1 MKLASCPGQ
10 GLCLSH
16 ARLDPRHFIALTLPP
31 TVTAALNEAT
41 RMCSLQV
48 GQEPDA
54 QLNAVGWA
62 SLTLARRCV
71 GALCGFA
78 NVCSE
83 LLSPQRSEG
92 PHSVSSRDNG
102 VPSVTTVRITE
113 HNRGCAAVMPAQGK
127 QQEAVVVDSAVMK
140 LALRQT
146 DLASVATSAY
156 LLMLNTRQ
164 EKAVFNCVWLTPTE
178 VRLNF

>member
-1 MKLASCPGQ
+1 MLPTGR
-10 GLCLSH
+10 
-16 ARLDPRHFIALTLPP
+16 AR
-31 TVTAALNEAT
+31 
-41 RMCSLQV
+41 
-48 GQEPDA
+48 
-54 QLNAVGWA
+54 
-62 SLTLARRCV
+62 ARRPAECRRLGFFNV
-71 GALCGFA
+71 STSLCWSPA
-78 NVCSE
+78 WIPQC
-83 LLSPQRSEG
+83 LLRAFIPERSEG

-113 HNRGCAAVMPAQGK
+113 HNRGSAAVMPAQGK

-164 EKAVFNCVWLTPTE
+164 EKTVLIAFGPL
-178 VRLNF
+178 L